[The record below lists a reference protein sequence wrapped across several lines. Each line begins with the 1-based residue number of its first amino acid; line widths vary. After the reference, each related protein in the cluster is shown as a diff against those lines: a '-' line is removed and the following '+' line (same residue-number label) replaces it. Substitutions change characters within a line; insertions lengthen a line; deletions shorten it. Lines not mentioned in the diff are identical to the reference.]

1 MKKAIKI
8 IGKIT
13 KWWLILDVIIWA
25 YIGICRL
32 IHLVMKYPQKSILEI
47 DEIVLDEADAEFKKY
62 YNKYIK

>member
-25 YIGICRL
+25 YVGVCRC
-32 IHLVMKYPQKSILEI
+32 IHVNMKYPQKSILEL
-47 DEIVLDEADAEFKKY
+47 DKMVLDEANAEFKKY
-62 YNKYIK
+62 YNKYVK

>member
-8 IGKIT
+8 IGNMMKGY
-13 KWWLILDVIIWA
+13 LILTVFVWA

-47 DEIVLDEADAEFKKY
+47 DEIALNEANAEFKK
-62 YNKYIK
+62 IL